1 MPGATCEPLERWV
14 AVQLMEPSV
23 APPISDTFNVGRFR
37 YSVLNMKSVTPL
49 GGLVVHVDFASS
61 YEVLC

>member
-1 MPGATCEPLERWV
+1 
-14 AVQLMEPSV
+14 MEPSV